1 MLDSILFVLLKCFL
15 YWIGV
20 KMSAHIVLSFV
31 STYEKLEDT
40 VSAVL
45 AIVFFLVLVG
55 LFFYGVY
62 DVITDVATIGGAL

>member
-31 STYEKLEDT
+31 STYEKLKDT
-40 VSAVL
+40 TSTVL

-55 LFFYGVY
+55 LFFFGVY
-62 DVITDVATIGGAL
+62 DVITDVVVIGGTL

>member
-1 MLDSILFVLLKCFL
+1 MINAILFVLLKCFL

-20 KMSAHIVLSFV
+20 KRSAHIVLSFV
-31 STYEKLEDT
+31 STYEKLEET

-45 AIVFFLVLVG
+45 AIVSFLVLVG

>member
-20 KMSAHIVLSFV
+20 KLSAHIVLSFI
-31 STYEKLEDT
+31 STYEKIKDA

-55 LFFYGVY
+55 LFFFGVY
-62 DVITDVATIGGAL
+62 DVITDVAVIGGTL